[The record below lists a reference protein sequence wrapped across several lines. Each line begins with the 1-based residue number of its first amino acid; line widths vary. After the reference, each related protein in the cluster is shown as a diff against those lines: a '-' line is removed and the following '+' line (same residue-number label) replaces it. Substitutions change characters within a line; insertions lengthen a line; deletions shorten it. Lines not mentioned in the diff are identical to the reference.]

1 MNNVL
6 KELVDSELKL
16 YYLALAT
23 AIVAA
28 FMGITFLV
36 FKSTSTLV
44 MMMSGIL
51 ILLAAII
58 ILVVAVYLDYIE
70 GRFSTA
76 YQYHPGR

>member
-1 MNNVL
+1 ML

-51 ILLAAII
+51 IFIAAVIV
-58 ILVVAVYLDYIE
+58 LVVAVYLDYIE
-70 GRFSTA
+70 GKFTA
-76 YQYHPGR
+76 SYQYSSGR

>member
-1 MNNVL
+1 ML

-28 FMGITFLV
+28 FMGITFLI

-51 ILLAAII
+51 IFIAAII

-70 GRFSTA
+70 GRFNTS
-76 YQYHPGR
+76 YQYSSGR